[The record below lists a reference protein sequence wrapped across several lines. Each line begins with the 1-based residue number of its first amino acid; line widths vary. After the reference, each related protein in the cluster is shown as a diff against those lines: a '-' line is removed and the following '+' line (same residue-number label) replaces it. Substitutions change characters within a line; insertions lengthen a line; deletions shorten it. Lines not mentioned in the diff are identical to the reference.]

1 VIADKNAEPAPGSG
15 TPTALVHAETA
26 GHVRFVSME
35 RPEARNAL
43 SNELKI
49 ALVSAIDEYEAD
61 GYLRAMVLSGCDCGA
76 FSAGGDLRRVAG
88 RLEQGLPIT
97 EPGVPDLFARLSA
110 RSKPIVAAI
119 DGYALGGG
127 FELALA
133 CDIRVASERS
143 RFGLPEPRAGMLG
156 QYGLDNLCRMIP
168 LGEALR
174 LQLTGGQIDGRR
186 AYDIGLIQE
195 LAADRGAML
204 RAAAAMAESIAA
216 CSPQAV
222 RAIRHVVTVGR
233 NLPAAYAEAFSQPY
247 REAVHASAE
256 ALEGARAFLEKRS
269 PSWVSEKQA

>member
-1 VIADKNAEPAPGSG
+1 MTANSTDSVSEPG
-15 TPTALVHAETA
+15 TDGALLRTETI
-26 GHVRFVSME
+26 GHVRYVSME

-49 ALVSAIDEYEAD
+49 ALVGAIDDYEAD
-61 GYLRAMVLSGCDCGA
+61 GSLRSMVLSGCDCGA
-76 FSAGGDLRRVAG
+76 FSSGGDLRRVAG
-88 RLEQGLPIT
+88 RLEQGLPIND
-97 EPGVPDLFARLSA
+97 PAVPDLFARLSA
-110 RSKPIVAAI
+110 RSKPIVAAV

-156 QYGLDNLCRMIP
+156 QYGLDNLCRVIP

-174 LQLTGGQIDGRR
+174 LQLTGGQIDGHR
-186 AYDIGLIQE
+186 AYAIGLVQE
-195 LAADRGAML
+195 LAADRGGML
-204 RAAAAMAESIAA
+204 RAATAMAESIAA

-247 REAVHASAE
+247 RDAVHASDE
-256 ALEGARAFLEKRS
+256 ALEGARAFLEKRP
-269 PSWVSEKQA
+269 PSWAPRNQP

>member
-1 VIADKNAEPAPGSG
+1 MTAASSTQHGHQRGPEAPLVRVG
-15 TPTALVHAETA
+15 TV

-35 RPEARNAL
+35 RPAARNAL
-43 SNELKI
+43 SNDLKT
-49 ALVSAIDEYEAD
+49 ALVGAIDDYEAD
-61 GYLRAMVLSGCDCGA
+61 DCLRAMVLSGCDCGA
-76 FSAGGDLRRVAG
+76 FSAGGDLRRVVG

-97 EPGVPDLFARLSA
+97 DPAVPDLFARLAS

-133 CDIRVASERS
+133 CDMRVASQRS

-174 LQLTGGQIDGRR
+174 LQLTGGQIDACR
-186 AYDIGLIQE
+186 AYAIGLVQE
-195 LAADRGAML
+195 LGTDRDEAFK
-204 RAAAAMAESIAA
+204 AAAAMAEAIAA

-233 NLPAAYAEAFSQPY
+233 NLPATYAEAFSQPY
-247 REAVHASAE
+247 RDAVHASAE
-256 ALEGARAFLEKRS
+256 ALEGAKAFLEKR
-269 PSWVSEKQA
+269 PPRWVSE

>member
-1 VIADKNAEPAPGSG
+1 MIADRNAEPAPGPG
-15 TPTALVHAETA
+15 TPAALVHAETA

-49 ALVSAIDEYEAD
+49 ALVTAIDEYEAD
-61 GYLRAMVLSGCDCGA
+61 GSLRAMVLSGCDCGA
-76 FSAGGDLRRVAG
+76 FCAGGDLRRVAG
-88 RLEQGLPIT
+88 RLELGLPIT
-97 EPGVPDLFARLSA
+97 DPEVPDLFARLSA

-186 AYDIGLIQE
+186 AYDIGLVQE
-195 LAADRGAML
+195 LAADRDAML
-204 RAAAAMAESIAA
+204 RAATAMAEAVA
-216 CSPQAV
+216 DCSPQAV

-233 NLPAAYAEAFSQPY
+233 NLPAAYAEAFSRPY
-247 REAVHASAE
+247 RDAVHASAE

-269 PSWVSEKQA
+269 PSWVSERQG

>member
-1 VIADKNAEPAPGSG
+1 MTANSPESMAEPGEHAAPLR
-15 TPTALVHAETA
+15 TETI
-26 GHVRFVSME
+26 GYVRYVSME
-35 RPEARNAL
+35 RPKARNAL
-43 SNELKI
+43 SNELKL
-49 ALVSAIDEYEAD
+49 ALVSAIDDYEAD
-61 GYLRAMVLSGCDCGA
+61 DSLRSMVLSGCDCGA
-76 FSAGGDLRRVAG
+76 FCAGGDLRRVAG

-97 EPGVPDLFARLSA
+97 DPDVPDLFARLSA
-110 RSKPIVAAI
+110 RSKPIVAAV

-156 QYGLDNLCRMIP
+156 QYGLDHLCRMIP

-174 LQLTGGQIDGRR
+174 LQLTGGQIDGHR
-186 AYDIGLIQE
+186 AYGIGLVQE
-195 LAADRGAML
+195 LAADRGGML
-204 RAAAAMAESIAA
+204 RAATAMAESIAA

-233 NLPAAYAEAFSQPY
+233 NLPVAYAEAFSQPY
-247 REAVHASAE
+247 RDAVHASAE

-269 PSWVSEKQA
+269 PSWASPE